1 MYDKRQKTWFKVSSE
16 NCFSLYIHKIMDY
29 IIVFC
34 SVCFLFEVDLHNCVD
49 GCRLPKN
56 GNGKKLCIEKILKNG

>member
-1 MYDKRQKTWFKVSSE
+1 MTKDKKHGLKFRQKTV
-16 NCFSLYIHKIMDY
+16 FSDIS
-29 IIVFC
+29 IILWIILLFFDLCV
-34 SVCFLFEVDLHNCVD
+34 FLFKDDLHNCVD